1 MLGFAALM
9 ALVVRP
15 DLTVEFSL
23 ASRLGITAALGFGLG
38 LVAAALLA
46 RNLAFGE
53 SWTVLLGTALVGIG
67 VSMRLG
73 LGALTVL
80 FLAGSVISRVS
91 HRHSELRKLL
101 APTERP
107 LMLPVLLLAGAS
119 LNFTQTTPAS
129 LVLIAVVLL
138 VRVSTKLGSG
148 YLVSLAV
155 PAERRRSL
163 STGAGLLSSG
173 TLAMSIGSYCFL
185 QLEQKLGD
193 LVLICAS
200 LTILLGELASPL
212 GIKRALR
219 RAGELHEEEPG
230 P

>member
-1 MLGFAALM
+1 
-9 ALVVRP
+9 
-15 DLTVEFSL
+15 
-23 ASRLGITAALGFGLG
+23 
-38 LVAAALLA
+38 
-46 RNLAFGE
+46 
-53 SWTVLLGTALVGIG
+53 
-67 VSMRLG
+67 
-73 LGALTVL
+73 
-80 FLAGSVISRVS
+80 
-91 HRHSELRKLL
+91 
-101 APTERP
+101 
-107 LMLPVLLLAGAS
+107 MLPVLLLAGAS

-185 QLEQKLGD
+185 QLEQKIGE